1 MADREPKLVESPKD
15 PRERSGDV
23 FVNDD
28 LADVNAL
35 VEAPVLYDQD
45 PQLSQLSGAA
55 GTPDAAIYQGGTL
68 VRRQRVARRMK
79 RGDHERQNEKAQH
92 RRAETYP

>member
-1 MADREPKLVESPKD
+1 MSPSAGRERVGPAPSEKRMWPIGNQKLVESPKN

-23 FVNDD
+23 FVNDE

-45 PQLSQLSGAA
+45 
-55 GTPDAAIYQGGTL
+55 
-68 VRRQRVARRMK
+68 R
-79 RGDHERQNEKAQH
+79 
-92 RRAETYP
+92 